1 MYLHKITKQTILLKK
16 GVEVPIDLKGK
27 MGHTLSELYLKIEH
41 PLDHSISLLFI
52 FENKNGSV
60 FKYPKNFILSGKPLT
75 FEDNKY
81 RFEGPVKSIKI
92 VSDIDLEIT
101 VN

>member
-1 MYLHKITKQTILLKK
+1 MYLYKISQQILQLKK
-16 GVEVPIDLKGK
+16 GIEVQLDLKGR
-27 MGHTLSELYLKIEH
+27 MTHSLSELHLKIEH
-41 PLDHSISLLFI
+41 PMDHSISLLFI

-60 FKYPKNFILSGKPLT
+60 FRYPKNFIISGKPLT
-75 FEDNKY
+75 FDDNNY

-92 VSDIDLEIT
+92 ISDINLEIT

>member
-1 MYLHKITKQTILLKK
+1 MYLHKISKQTLSLKK
-16 GVEVPIDLKGK
+16 GIEMPLDLKDK
-27 MGHTLSELYLKIEH
+27 MTHTLSELYLKIEH

-60 FKYPKNFILSGKPLT
+60 FRYPKNFIVSGQPLT
-75 FEDNKY
+75 FNDNNY
-81 RFEGPVKSIKI
+81 RFEGPIKSIKI
-92 VSDIDLEIT
+92 VSDVNLEIT

>member
-1 MYLHKITKQTILLKK
+1 MYLHKISKQVILLKK
-16 GVEVPIDLKGK
+16 GMEVPLDLKDK
-27 MGHTLSELYLKIEH
+27 MTHTLSELYIRIEH
-41 PLDHSISLLFI
+41 PLDHSISLLFV

-60 FKYPKNFILSGKPLT
+60 FRYPKNFIMSGKPLS
-75 FEDNKY
+75 FDDNNY

-92 VSDIDLEIT
+92 ISEINLEIT

>member
-1 MYLHKITKQTILLKK
+1 MYQHKISKQVILLKK
-16 GVEVPIDLKGK
+16 GVEVPLDLKGK
-27 MGHTLSELYLKIEH
+27 LGQTLSELYLKIEH

-60 FKYPKNFILSGKPLT
+60 FKYPKNFIRSGQPLT
-75 FEDNKY
+75 FDDNNY
-81 RFEGPVKSIKI
+81 RFEGPIKSIKI
-92 VSDIDLEIT
+92 VSDINLEIT